1 MPCVLPG
8 PELTSVNAGV
18 ADTTLGREMQMWERC
33 DRALLCLISTQSPPP
48 VSGRNQNSV
57 KLGPPTVLRCCWVPG
72 DPHSFG
78 VLGRG
83 AVGSS
88 VPAAVWG
95 GGLTPAILLRGP
107 PWGPPTPTPTPGQMP
122 PSHLPL
128 HTMSR
133 SGVLSELLRLRL
145 ENQKPRPESG
155 VSLSVAPSLPRDKPE
170 ASLREGPEH

>member
-1 MPCVLPG
+1 MLCIFVPATFFEPAMPCVLPG

-18 ADTTLGREMQMWERC
+18 ADTTLRREMQMWERC

-72 DPHSFG
+72 DLHSFG

-88 VPAAVWG
+88 VPAAAWG
-95 GGLTPAILLRGP
+95 GGFTPAILLRGP
-107 PWGPPTPTPTPGQMP
+107 PHPHPY
-122 PSHLPL
+122 
-128 HTMSR
+128 
-133 SGVLSELLRLRL
+133 
-145 ENQKPRPESG
+145 PRPD
-155 VSLSVAPSLPRDKPE
+155 ASLPPASPHDVPLRSSFRASEVAFRKPKTE
-170 ASLREGPEH
+170 T